1 VKPVKVLQLISSGGY
16 YGAENMLLNLCASQA
31 EAGCQ
36 NSLLLFYNV
45 HTPNV
50 EFYERA
56 RRHGISVRMV
66 HCKGRADWRAVQQIE
81 EYIREDAVDVV
92 HTHGYKAD
100 LYGFLAAWRANKPV
114 VATCHNWVG
123 GTSALGIYN
132 HLDRLA
138 LKRFDALAAVSDEV
152 AQRLLDSGV
161 SAAKIKTIAN
171 GIDVASFEHGS
182 PLPALSFA
190 SGKVIGMV
198 ARLDLQKGF
207 EYLLRAARELCTTF
221 RGLKVLIVG
230 EGPDRKAI
238 EGMVQEY
245 GLQDNVI
252 LAGQQSDMPAVYAA
266 MDIFVLPSMNEGLP
280 MTILEAMAASK
291 AVVATRVGAIPK
303 VINDGENG
311 LLVNPRDT
319 DGLRN
324 AIASL
329 LADPDKSRRMGEK
342 AHAWVS
348 RNYTSDAMAL
358 KYRQLY
364 ETVLGRPELAIVPP
378 QNLDAHLPDVG
389 LSEDR
394 LRDDHSNVDARG
406 A

>member
-1 VKPVKVLQLISSGGY
+1 
-16 YGAENMLLNLCASQA
+16 
-31 EAGCQ
+31 
-36 NSLLLFYNV
+36 V

-81 EYIREDAVDVV
+81 EYIQSEAIDVV

-100 LYGFLAAWRANKPV
+100 LYGFLAAWRSGKPV

-123 GTSALGIYN
+123 GTTALGIYN

-138 LKRFDALAAVSDEV
+138 LKKFSALAAVSDEV

-161 SAAKIKTIAN
+161 PAEKIKIIAN
-171 GIDVASFEHGS
+171 CIDVQAYEHGQ
-182 PLPALSFA
+182 PLPALSCV
-190 SGKVIGMV
+190 GEKVVGMV

-207 EYLLRAARELCTTF
+207 EYLLRAVRELCNTMNGF
-221 RGLKVLIVG
+221 KVVIVG
-230 EGPDRKAI
+230 EGPDRPAI
-238 EGMVQEY
+238 EAMVQEY
-245 GLQDNVI
+245 GLQSSVI
-252 LAGQQSDMPAVYAA
+252 LAGQQSDMPGVYAA
-266 MDIFVLPSMNEGLP
+266 MDIFVLPSLNEGLP

-291 AVVATRVGAIPK
+291 PVVATRVGAIPK

-311 LLVNPRDT
+311 LLVNPRNSEA
-319 DGLRN
+319 LRN
-324 AIASL
+324 ALASL
-329 LADPDKSRRMGEK
+329 LCDPEKCRRMGEK
-342 AHAWVS
+342 AHDWVS
-348 RNYTSDAMAL
+348 RNYTSEAMAL

-364 ETVLGRPELAIVPP
+364 EEVLGSPELAARPT
-378 QNLDAHLPDVG
+378 QR
-389 LSEDR
+389 ED
-394 LRDDHSNVDARG
+394 LADVDARR